1 MWDEHTRSVHKIRF
15 HLLFTNQ
22 WESSCLTWLLNE
34 WMDQVIF
41 VYSCFSLGYLCFETI
56 LCIELRFCKVIRDCK
71 HFFFTSHQ
79 NITSLCQVKS
89 QISTRRKFST
99 LVPCLPLPA
108 LFSKWN
114 ESLWWVSSRFG
125 ASPNSSSIIHLFS
138 IFSQVMRS
146 DSMSNSSS
154 TVSKKNILPFSH
166 NHDTIIITRT
176 QNCSLLHVSW

>member
-1 MWDEHTRSVHKIRF
+1 MFLLSHRLCMWVHVKNENVEHFCIKNVRRAHTISIQDSF
-15 HLLFTNQ
+15 SFTIYKPVGVVMLD
-22 WESSCLTWLLNE
+22 LTAE
-34 WMDQVIF
+34 WMDGSSHFRLFMFFFGVF
-41 VYSCFSLGYLCFETI
+41 VFWDYTLYW
-56 LCIELRFCKVIRDCK
+56 IEVLQSNKRLQT
-71 HFFFTSHQ
+71 FFFTSHQ

-138 IFSQVMRS
+138 VKLCEVIACR
-146 DSMSNSSS
+146 
-154 TVSKKNILPFSH
+154 ILL
-166 NHDTIIITRT
+166 R
-176 QNCSLLHVSW
+176 Q